1 MKNNQKIDF
10 QSKKKPLEIR
20 VEKNGNDLKNSNFAY
35 CVLIPGKLETF
46 FLYMGRHFEVAPNIS
61 HQAF

>member
-1 MKNNQKIDF
+1 MSKV
-10 QSKKKPLEIR
+10 KKKTFGNSSRKKI
-20 VEKNGNDLKNSNFAY
+20 GNDLKNSNFAY
-35 CVLIPGKLETF
+35 CVLNPGKLETF